1 MKKILAPFGLYYLKF
16 FAKLKLRRM
25 RPIVIG
31 VGGASGKSSVSLMI
45 AQILS
50 HKFRVLQSKGKN
62 SETGIPL
69 TVLGIEM
76 KSYGLANWT
85 KAIINAPLSVAKN
98 KKYDYFVCEMGI
110 DGPKPPRN
118 MEYLLSILTPDIGI
132 LTNVDVEH
140 SVYFDDLVKDEEE
153 KARKKEI
160 LKLLARDET
169 LLLKS
174 VKANGRAI
182 INLDDPLIKKTLPIN
197 ATPVTV
203 SARDKKADFYI
214 SNTQVNLKEFKMEIV
229 FLKEKYFL
237 KIKRPLPKYY
247 AYSFA
252 LSLAVAF
259 SCGLRL
265 SDAIKYLEK
274 DFSLPPGRF
283 TVFEGIKDTMI
294 LDSSYNSSLGAAKGA
309 LDLLTSL
316 KSGRRKVGILGDMR
330 ELGSLSRLQHEELAK
345 SILKN
350 LDYAILIGP
359 QMKEFVAPI
368 LTQASF
374 KFISFSNFSEVR
386 ESLASFINQKDLILV
401 KGSQNTLF
409 LERAAEVLLK
419 NKEDAR
425 KLARREIYWKK
436 IRGYN

>member
-1 MKKILAPFGLYYLKF
+1 MKIFLAPLGLYYLKF
-16 FAKLKLRRM
+16 FAKLKLRRIK
-25 RPIVIG
+25 PIVIG
-31 VGGASGKSSVSLMI
+31 VGGASGKSSVALMV
-45 AQILS
+45 AQMLS
-50 HKFRVLQSKGKN
+50 RKYRVLQSKGKN

-69 TVLGIEM
+69 AILGIEM
-76 KSYGLANWT
+76 KRYGLANWL
-85 KAIINAPLSVAKN
+85 KAIIYAPLVVLKN

-118 MEYLLSILTPDIGI
+118 MGYLLSILTPDVGV
-132 LTNVDVEH
+132 LTNVDIEH
-140 SVYFDDLVKDEEE
+140 SVYFDELVKEEEE

-160 LKLLARDET
+160 LKLLASDET

-174 VKANGRAI
+174 VKTNGRVI
-182 INLDDPLIKKTLPIN
+182 VNLDDPFIKKTLPLS

-203 SARDKKADFYI
+203 SARDKKANFYI
-214 SNTQVNLKEFKMEIV
+214 SKTQVNLKEFKMEII
-229 FLKEKYFL
+229 FLKEKYYL

-247 AYSFA
+247 GYSFA

-274 DFSLPPGRF
+274 DFNLPPGRF
-283 TVFEGIKDTMI
+283 SVFEGIKDSVI
-294 LDSSYNSSLGAAKGA
+294 LDSTYNSSLSAVKGA

-330 ELGSLSRLQHEELAK
+330 ELGSLSKIQHEELAK

-359 QMKEFVAPI
+359 QMKEFVSPV
-368 LTQASF
+368 LTDANF
-374 KFISFSNFSEVR
+374 RFISFNNFNETKQGI
-386 ESLASFINQKDLILV
+386 ASFINQKDLILV

-409 LERAAEVLLK
+409 LERAVEVLLK
-419 NKEDAR
+419 NKDDIK
-425 KLARREIYWKK
+425 KLARRESYWKK
-436 IRGYN
+436 

>member
-1 MKKILAPFGLYYLKF
+1 MKKFLAPIGLYYLKF

-25 RPIVIG
+25 KPIVIG
-31 VGGASGKSSVSLMI
+31 VGGASGKSSVSLMV

-69 TVLGIEM
+69 TILGIEM
-76 KSYGLANWT
+76 KSYGLTNWA
-85 KAIINAPLSVAKN
+85 KAIISAPLAILKN

-110 DGPKPPRN
+110 DGPRPPRN
-118 MEYLLSILTPDIGI
+118 MGYLLSILTPDIGI

-140 SVYFDDLVKDEEE
+140 SVYFDDLVKDKEG
-153 KARKKEI
+153 KIRKKEI
-160 LKLLARDET
+160 LRLLARDET
-169 LLLKS
+169 KLLKT

-182 INLDDPLIKKTLPIN
+182 INLDDPFIKKTLPIN
-197 ATPVTV
+197 ASPVTV

-214 SNTQVNLKEFKMEIV
+214 SKTRVSLKEFRMEII
-229 FLKEKYFL
+229 FLNEKYYL

-252 LSLAVAF
+252 LCLAVAF

-283 TVFEGIKDTMI
+283 TVFEGIKDSVI

-309 LDLLTSL
+309 LDLLTL
-316 KSGRRKVGILGDMR
+316 VKSGRRKVGILGDMR
-330 ELGSLSRLQHEELAK
+330 ELGSLSKAQHEELAK

-350 LDYAILIGP
+350 LDYVILIGP
-359 QMKEFVAPI
+359 QMKELVAPV
-368 LTQASF
+368 LTQANF
-374 KFISFSNFSEVR
+374 KFISFGNFSEAR
-386 ESLASFINQKDLILV
+386 EGLTSFINQKDLILV

-409 LERAAEVLLK
+409 LERAVELLLK
-419 NKEDAR
+419 NKEDVR
-425 KLARREIYWKK
+425 KLARREAYWKK
-436 IRGYN
+436 LREV